1 VRLINHLRHN
11 VIAYLALV
19 LAIGAS
25 GGYAFAATST
35 KTIHACVMKHSGE
48 LLLKNKCTRGESKL
62 VWNQQGPAGAQGKAG
77 ATGAAGATPYSAEG
91 KVGSSGGYSGTGF
104 ISAPVSTGEYQ
115 VTLTGPDCTA
125 EGGVS
130 DSLVVSPEGNPGFP
144 ATTSAGS
151 YDVADVNGT
160 TSPGVFDVYVGE
172 IVNGTY
178 TPVDDDFD
186 VVGSC

>member
-62 VWNQQGPAGAQGKAG
+62 VWNQQGPAGPQGKAG
-77 ATGAAGATPYSAEG
+77 VTGAAGSTPYSAEG
-91 KVGSSGGYSGTGF
+91 VVGINGGYSGTGLT
-104 ISAPVSTGEYQ
+104 SAPLGTGEYQ
-115 VTLTGPDCTA
+115 VTLTGPGCAA
-125 EGGVS
+125 EAGAA
-130 DSLVVSPEGNPGFP
+130 DSLVVTPVGDPSFP

-151 YDVADVNGT
+151 YDVGDVAGT
-160 TSPGVFDVYVGE
+160 TTPGVFDVYIGE
-172 IVNGTY
+172 VVSGAY
-178 TPVDDDFD
+178 TPVDDGFD